1 VRNLHSIW
9 SVALKE
15 WRELLR
21 DPITL
26 GVALLVP
33 LALLVIFGYGLNL
46 DVEGI
51 PIAIVDQDQTVESR
65 AYADALDRSRE
76 FRTYARTTELRGVER
91 LLDRGK
97 ARALVVVPAGFGRA
111 VRGSDRASVQFLV
124 DGTFSATA
132 QVIAAYL
139 ESFTADYAPRAG
151 GPAPRPAGTEIASR
165 VAFNPGLDTAQAVIP
180 GLFGVILMAFPP
192 LLTALAIVR
201 EKERGSIKQI
211 LISPVAP
218 WAFIGGKLIP
228 YMVVGIVDA
237 AVVFWLGTAWFD
249 IPVRGSL
256 FFFAAATVV
265 YLFATLGVG
274 LLVSTIARTQVVALL
289 LVLVL
294 TVMPSFM
301 FSGFLYP
308 IFNMPPALQYYTT
321 LFPGRYFVELSRG
334 ILLKGAGLTALYPS
348 LALLAGYG
356 VLVTLI
362 ASLRLRAR
370 VE

>member
-1 VRNLHSIW
+1 MRSLRTIG

-15 WRELLR
+15 CRELLR

-33 LALLVIFGYGLNL
+33 LTLLVIFGYGLNL
-46 DVEGI
+46 DVESI
-51 PIAIVDQDQTVESR
+51 PVAVVDQDQTAESR

-76 FRTYARTTELRGVER
+76 FRIYVRTTEMRGAEQ

-111 VRGSDRASVQFLV
+111 VRGPDQAVVQFLV

-139 ESFTADYAPRAG
+139 ESFTAGYRPRLASREPLRHG
-151 GPAPRPAGTEIASR
+151 MEIASR
-165 VAFNPGLDTAQAVIP
+165 VAFNPGLDTAQAVVP

-228 YMVVGIVDA
+228 YLVVGIVDA
-237 AVVFWLGTAWFD
+237 VIVFWLGTTWFG

-256 FFFAAATVV
+256 LFFGAATVV
-265 YLFATLGVG
+265 YLLATLGVG
-274 LLVSTIARTQVVALL
+274 LLVSTIARTQVVAVL

-308 IFNMPPALQYYTT
+308 IFNMPSALQYYTMV
-321 LFPGRYFVELSRG
+321 FPGRYFVELSRG
-334 ILLKGAGLTALYPS
+334 ILLKGAGLTTLYLP
-348 LALLAGYG
+348 LLLLVGYG
-356 VLVTLI
+356 ALVTLI